1 MTCEFKAGEYDSDD
15 CDYDAYNSWGLD
27 EDGTGFRVQY
37 YRYRETLACTSGGS
51 EAYKTVEVAKDLK
64 PGEPQWMAAGSAS
77 NSKSPMPGFF
87 RDAWDLLT
95 TVTQSTVGNRG
106 DTPRTLVKLTANCH
120 EKTMDKRAV
129 ILSLEMKSFGF
140 DTKTI
145 KKEAVGGLSVY
156 HEKPE
161 KVPVAVSALKA

>member
-1 MTCEFKAGEYDSDD
+1 MDCEFKAGEYDSDD
-15 CDYDAYNSWGLD
+15 CDYNAYHSWGLD

-37 YRYRETLACTSGGS
+37 YHYRETLACTSDVS
-51 EAYKTVEVAKDLK
+51 NKSVEVSKTCV

-87 RDAWDLLT
+87 RDAWDLLS

-106 DTPRTLVKLTANCH
+106 DTPRTLVGLTANCH

-129 ILSLEMKSFGF
+129 ILSLEMKSYGF

-156 HEKPE
+156 CEKTE